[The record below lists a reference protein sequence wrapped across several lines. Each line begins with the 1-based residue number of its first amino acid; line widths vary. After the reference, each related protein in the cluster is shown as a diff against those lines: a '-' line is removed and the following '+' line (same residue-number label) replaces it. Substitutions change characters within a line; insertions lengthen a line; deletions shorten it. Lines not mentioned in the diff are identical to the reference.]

1 MQFIHCG
8 KIALIRH
15 IIHNIAGIP
24 AQKNA
29 RFKTMTSTPTPA
41 RFGLRAKMLFA
52 VLAMVLAGFAVTI
65 SLLTRQAGSMQQ
77 ESAQQYAKQLAINN
91 AGKVAERIN
100 LALHAARS
108 LAFEL
113 AAMQASGKADR
124 ANADLL
130 LKSVLEG
137 HPEFTGVGTIWE
149 ANAFDGKDSEYAGKE
164 GHDATGR
171 YLPYWNRG
179 SGKTQVEALTDYEK
193 EGAGDYYLLAKK
205 SGNEVLLEPYM
216 YKIAG
221 KDVFMTTVTVPVKAK
236 GQVIGAVTVDL
247 PVASFQEDV
256 SKIHPYETGYASL
269 ISNNGVYIGDADAK
283 NVGQNIGDSATA
295 TAAKTAIKAGQ
306 TYSDTLEHS
315 SMQTTVKRIY
325 VPVQIGATTT
335 PWSFVIS
342 VPEDK
347 ILADVHYLRNTAILI
362 GIFSVLVVSAILTF
376 VINRLVIAPLGGEP
390 DVAVKIAKSV
400 AEGDLTTVVS
410 LKPGDNSSMLHAL
423 HGMQQQL
430 TSMVTHIRDSSEFVS
445 NASGEIAMGNIDLS
459 QRTEN
464 QASSLAQT
472 ANSVESLNQ
481 TVRQNAGNAEQAR
494 QLAVSA
500 AQTAQR
506 GSTQVEKVV
515 NTMADISAESK
526 KMFDIIAAI
535 EGIAFQTNILA
546 LNAAVEAARAG
557 EQGRGFAVVA
567 SEVRN
572 LAQRSAVASKEIKS
586 LIETSIAKVDV
597 GSEVVGHAGK
607 TMTEILTSVEG
618 LSTILNEISSASA
631 EQSHGIAQITN
642 EIGLMDQTTQ
652 QNAALVEESAAAA
665 ASLKEEAQKLWQAL
679 LVFRV
684 H

>member
-1 MQFIHCG
+1 MI
-8 KIALIRH
+8 
-15 IIHNIAGIP
+15 
-24 AQKNA
+24 
-29 RFKTMTSTPTPA
+29 STPSPA

-108 LAFEL
+108 LALEL
-113 AAMQASGKADR
+113 AAMQTSGKADR

-149 ANAFDGKDSEYAGKE
+149 ANSFDGKDSEYAGKE

-247 PVASFQEDV
+247 PVAGFQEDV

-269 ISNNGVYIGDADAK
+269 ISNNGIYIGDADAK
-283 NVGQNIGDSATA
+283 NVGQNIGDGA
-295 TAAKTAIKAGQ
+295 AAKAAKAAIKAGQ

-315 SMQTTVKRIY
+315 GMQTTVKRIY

-342 VPEDK
+342 VPENK

-390 DVAVKIAKSV
+390 DVAVKIARSV
-400 AEGDLTTVVS
+400 AEGDLTTVVT
-410 LKPGDNSSMLHAL
+410 LKTGDNSSMLYAL
-423 HGMQQQL
+423 QGMQQQL

-506 GSTQVEKVV
+506 GSTQVDKVV
-515 NTMADISAESK
+515 NTMAGISAESK

-572 LAQRSAVASKEIKS
+572 LAQRSAIASKEIKS
-586 LIETSIAKVDV
+586 LIETSIAKVDL

-607 TMTEILTSVEG
+607 TMTEILASVEG

-679 LVFRV
+679 LVFKV

>member
-1 MQFIHCG
+1 MMSIS
-8 KIALIRH
+8 AEVS
-15 IIHNIAGIP
+15 
-24 AQKNA
+24 AQKIRKTHIDMTHTTIA
-29 RFKTMTSTPTPA
+29 RSITSS
-41 RFGLRAKMLFA
+41 RFGLRAKILFA
-52 VLAMVLAGFAVTI
+52 VIVMVLTGFTVTI
-65 SLLTRQAGSMQQ
+65 SLLTRQASSMQQ
-77 ESAQQYAKQLAINN
+77 ESAQQYARQLAVNN

-113 AAMQASGKADR
+113 TAMQTGGKADR

-193 EGAGDYYLLAKK
+193 EGAGDYYLLARK
-205 SGNEVLLEPYM
+205 SGSEVLLEPYM

-221 KDVFMTTVTVPVKAK
+221 KDVFMTTVTVPIKLAGK
-236 GQVIGAVTVDL
+236 FAGAVTVDL
-247 PVASFQEDV
+247 PVSSFQDDV
-256 SKIHPYETGYASL
+256 SKIHPYDTGYASL
-269 ISNNGVYIGDADAK
+269 ISNNGIYIGDADAR
-283 NVGQNIGDSATA
+283 NVGQGIGDTDAA
-295 TAAKTAIKAGQ
+295 RAAKAAIKAGQ
-306 TYSDTLEHS
+306 TYSDSFEHAG
-315 SMQTTVKRIY
+315 MQTTVKRIF
-325 VPVQIGATTT
+325 VPIQIGATTT
-335 PWSFVIS
+335 PWSFAIG

-347 ILADVHYLRNTAILI
+347 ILADVHQLRNIAILV
-362 GIFSVLVVSAILTF
+362 GILSVLVVSAILSL
-376 VINRLVIAPLGGEP
+376 VINRLVIIPLGGEP
-390 DVAVKIAKSV
+390 DVAVHIARSV
-400 AEGDLTTVVS
+400 AEGNLTTSVT
-410 LKPGDNSSMLHAL
+410 LKPGDRSSMLFAL
-423 HGMQQQL
+423 HGMQEQL
-430 TSMVTHIRDSSEFVS
+430 TSMVSHIRDSSEFVS
-445 NASGEIAMGNIDLS
+445 HASGEIAMGNIDLS
-459 QRTEN
+459 QRTED
-464 QASSLAQT
+464 QAASLAQT
-472 ANSVESLNQ
+472 ANSVETLNQ

-494 QLAVSA
+494 QLAMSA

-506 GSTQVEKVV
+506 GSTQVDKVV
-515 NTMADISAESK
+515 HTMAEISTESN

-572 LAQRSAVASKEIKS
+572 LAQRSAVASKEIKA
-586 LIETSIAKVDV
+586 LIETSIAKVGT

-607 TMTEILTSVEG
+607 TMTEVLAAVEG
-618 LSTILNEISSASA
+618 LSTILNEISGASA
-631 EQSHGIAQITN
+631 AQSQDIAQITT

-665 ASLKEEAQKLWQAL
+665 ASLKEEAEKLWQAL
-679 LVFRV
+679 LVFKV
-684 H
+684 K

>member
-1 MQFIHCG
+1 MI
-8 KIALIRH
+8 
-15 IIHNIAGIP
+15 
-24 AQKNA
+24 
-29 RFKTMTSTPTPA
+29 STPSPA

-52 VLAMVLAGFAVTI
+52 VLAMVLAGFAITI

-108 LAFEL
+108 LALEL
-113 AAMQASGKADR
+113 AAMQTSGKADR

-247 PVASFQEDV
+247 PVAGFQEDV

-269 ISNNGVYIGDADAK
+269 ISNNGIYIGDADAK
-283 NVGQNIGDSATA
+283 NVGQNIGDSA
-295 TAAKTAIKAGQ
+295 AAKTAKAAIKAGQ
-306 TYSDTLEHS
+306 TYSDTVEHS
-315 SMQTTVKRIY
+315 GMQTTVNRIY
-325 VPVQIGATTT
+325 VPIQIGATTT

-342 VPEDK
+342 VPENK

-390 DVAVKIAKSV
+390 DVAVKIARSV
-400 AEGDLTTVVS
+400 AEGDLTTVVT
-410 LKPGDNSSMLHAL
+410 LKPGDTGSMLYAL
-423 HGMQQQL
+423 QGMQQQL

-506 GSTQVEKVV
+506 GSTQVDKVV
-515 NTMADISAESK
+515 NTMAGISAESK

-572 LAQRSAVASKEIKS
+572 LAQRSAIASKEIKS
-586 LIETSIAKVDV
+586 LIETSIAKVDL

-607 TMTEILTSVEG
+607 TMTEILASVEG

-679 LVFRV
+679 LVFKV

>member
-1 MQFIHCG
+1 MI
-8 KIALIRH
+8 
-15 IIHNIAGIP
+15 
-24 AQKNA
+24 
-29 RFKTMTSTPTPA
+29 STPSPA

-108 LAFEL
+108 LALEL

-149 ANAFDGKDSEYAGKE
+149 ANAFDGNDGEYAGKE

-247 PVASFQEDV
+247 PVAGFQEDV

-269 ISNNGVYIGDADAK
+269 ISNNGIYIGDADAK
-283 NVGQNIGDSATA
+283 NVGQNIGDSA
-295 TAAKTAIKAGQ
+295 AAKTAKAAIKAGQ
-306 TYSDTLEHS
+306 TYSDTVEHS
-315 SMQTTVKRIY
+315 GMQTAVNRIY
-325 VPVQIGATTT
+325 VPIQIGATTT

-342 VPEDK
+342 VPENK

-390 DVAVKIAKSV
+390 DVAVKIARSV
-400 AEGDLTTVVS
+400 AEGDLTTVVT
-410 LKPGDNSSMLHAL
+410 LKPGDTGSMLYAL
-423 HGMQQQL
+423 QGMQQQL

-506 GSTQVEKVV
+506 GSTQVDKVV
-515 NTMADISAESK
+515 NTMAGISAESK

-572 LAQRSAVASKEIKS
+572 LAQRSAIASKEIKS
-586 LIETSIAKVDV
+586 LIETSIAKVDM

-607 TMTEILTSVEG
+607 TMTEILASVEG

-679 LVFRV
+679 LVFKV

>member
-1 MQFIHCG
+1 
-8 KIALIRH
+8 
-15 IIHNIAGIP
+15 
-24 AQKNA
+24 
-29 RFKTMTSTPTPA
+29 MTSTPISPA

-52 VLAMVLAGFAVTI
+52 VLAMVLAGFTVTI
-65 SLLTRQAGSMQQ
+65 SLLTRQAGNMQQ
-77 ESAQQYAKQLAINN
+77 DSAQQYARQLAINN

-113 AAMQASGKADR
+113 AAMQANGKAER

-149 ANAFDGKDSEYAGKE
+149 ANAFDGKDSEYTGKE

-221 KDVFMTTVTVPVKAK
+221 KDVFMTTVTVPIKAK
-236 GQVIGAVTVDL
+236 GQFVGAVTVDL
-247 PVASFQEDV
+247 PVAGFQEDV
-256 SKIHPYETGYASL
+256 SKIRPYETGYASL
-269 ISNNGVYIGDADAK
+269 ISNNGIYIGDVNAG
-283 NVGQNIGDSATA
+283 NVGQSIGDSAE
-295 TAAKTAIKAGQ
+295 AKTAKAAIKAGQ
-306 TYSDTLEHS
+306 TYSDTIEHS
-315 SMQTTVKRIY
+315 EMQTTVKRIY

-342 VPEDK
+342 VPENK
-347 ILADVHYLRNTAILI
+347 ILADVNYLRNTAIMI
-362 GIFSVLVVSAILTF
+362 GVLSVLVVSAILTF
-376 VINRLVIAPLGGEP
+376 VINKLVIAPLGGEP
-390 DVAVKIAKSV
+390 DVAVNIARSV
-400 AEGDLTTVVS
+400 AEGDLTTVVT
-410 LKPGDNSSMLHAL
+410 LKQGDRSSMLYAL

-459 QRTEN
+459 ERTEN
-464 QASSLAQT
+464 QASSLAET

-506 GSTQVEKVV
+506 GSTQVDKVV
-515 NTMADISAESK
+515 HTMADISAESK

-572 LAQRSAVASKEIKS
+572 LAQRSAIASKEIKS

-597 GSEVVGHAGK
+597 GSEVVSHAGK
-607 TMTEILTSVEG
+607 TMTEILASVEG
-618 LSTILNEISSASA
+618 LSTILNEISSAST
-631 EQSHGIAQITN
+631 EQSHGIAQITT

-679 LVFRV
+679 LVFKV
-684 H
+684 N

>member
-1 MQFIHCG
+1 
-8 KIALIRH
+8 
-15 IIHNIAGIP
+15 
-24 AQKNA
+24 
-29 RFKTMTSTPTPA
+29 MTLTTSPA

-52 VLAMVLAGFAVTI
+52 VIAMVLAGFTVTI
-65 SLLTRQAGSMQQ
+65 SLLTKQAGSMQQ
-77 ESAQQYAKQLAINN
+77 ESAQQYARQLAINN
-91 AGKVAERIN
+91 AGKVADRIN
-100 LALHAARS
+100 LALHAGRS

-124 ANADLL
+124 AQADLL

-137 HPEFTGVGTIWE
+137 HPEFTGIGTIWE

-193 EGAGDYYLLAKK
+193 ESAGDYYLLAKK

-221 KDVFMTTVTVPVKAK
+221 KDVFMTTVTIPVKAK
-236 GQVIGAVTVDL
+236 GQFVGAITVDL

-269 ISNNGVYIGDADAK
+269 ISNNGIYIGDADAK
-283 NVGQNIGDSATA
+283 NVGQNIGDSAEA
-295 TAAKTAIKAGQ
+295 QAAKAAIKAGQ
-306 TYSDTLEHS
+306 TYSDTIQHIV
-315 SMQTTVKRIY
+315 MQTTVKRMY
-325 VPVQIGATTT
+325 VPIQIGATTT

-347 ILADVHYLRNTAILI
+347 ILADVNYLRNTAILI

-376 VINRLVIAPLGGEP
+376 VINKLVIAPLGGEP
-390 DVAVKIAKSV
+390 DVAVGIAKSV
-400 AEGDLTTVVS
+400 AEGDLTTMVT
-410 LKPGDNSSMLHAL
+410 LKPGDNSSMLYAL

-430 TSMVTHIRDSSEFVS
+430 KTMVTHIRDSSEFVS

-459 QRTEN
+459 ERTEN
-464 QASSLAQT
+464 QASSLAET

-506 GSTQVEKVV
+506 GSTQVDKVV
-515 NTMADISAESK
+515 NTMADISGESR

-572 LAQRSAVASKEIKS
+572 LAQRSAIASKEIKS

-597 GSEVVGHAGK
+597 GSEVVSHAGK
-607 TMTEILTSVEG
+607 TMTEILVSVEG

-679 LVFRV
+679 LAFKVN
-684 H
+684 

>member
-1 MQFIHCG
+1 
-8 KIALIRH
+8 
-15 IIHNIAGIP
+15 
-24 AQKNA
+24 
-29 RFKTMTSTPTPA
+29 MTTTIENT

-52 VLAMVLAGFAVTI
+52 VIAMVLAGFTVTI
-65 SLLTRQAGSMQQ
+65 SLLTSQASNMQQ
-77 ESAQQYAKQLAINN
+77 ESAQQYARQLAINN

-124 ANADLL
+124 AQADLL

-221 KDVFMTTVTVPVKAK
+221 KDVFMTTVTIPVNAK
-236 GQVIGAVTVDL
+236 GQFVGAVTVDL
-247 PVASFQEDV
+247 PVAGFQEDV

-269 ISNNGVYIGDADAK
+269 ISNNGIYIGDADAK
-283 NVGQNIGDSATA
+283 NVGQGMGDSAEA
-295 TAAKTAIKAGQ
+295 KAAKAAIKAGQ
-306 TYSDTLEHS
+306 NYSDTIQHS
-315 SMQTTVKRIY
+315 VMETRVKRMY

-347 ILADVHYLRNTAILI
+347 ILADVNYLRNTAIFI

-376 VINRLVIAPLGGEP
+376 VINKLVIAPLGGEP
-390 DVAVKIAKSV
+390 DVAVGIAKSV
-400 AEGDLTTVVS
+400 AEGDLTTVVT
-410 LKPGDNSSMLHAL
+410 LKPGDNSSMLYAL

-430 TSMVTHIRDSSEFVS
+430 KTMVTHIRDSSEFVS

-459 QRTEN
+459 ERTEN
-464 QASSLAQT
+464 QASSLAET

-506 GSTQVEKVV
+506 GSTQVDKVV
-515 NTMADISAESK
+515 NTMADISGESK

-572 LAQRSAVASKEIKS
+572 LAQRSAIASKEIKS

-607 TMTEILTSVEG
+607 TMTEILASVEG
-618 LSTILNEISSASA
+618 LSTILNEISSAST

-679 LVFRV
+679 LVFKV
-684 H
+684 S

>member
-1 MQFIHCG
+1 
-8 KIALIRH
+8 
-15 IIHNIAGIP
+15 
-24 AQKNA
+24 
-29 RFKTMTSTPTPA
+29 MTLTTSPA

-52 VLAMVLAGFAVTI
+52 VIAMVLAGFTVTI
-65 SLLTRQAGSMQQ
+65 SLLTKQAGSMQQ
-77 ESAQQYAKQLAINN
+77 ESAQQYARQLAINN
-91 AGKVAERIN
+91 AGKVADRIN
-100 LALHAARS
+100 LALHAGRS

-124 ANADLL
+124 AQADLL

-137 HPEFTGVGTIWE
+137 HPEFTGIGTIWE

-221 KDVFMTTVTVPVKAK
+221 KDVFMTTVTIPVKAK
-236 GQVIGAVTVDL
+236 GQFVGAVTVDL

-269 ISNNGVYIGDADAK
+269 ISNNGIYIGDADAK
-283 NVGQNIGDSATA
+283 NVGQNIGDSAEA
-295 TAAKTAIKAGQ
+295 QAAKAAIKAGQ
-306 TYSDTLEHS
+306 TYSNTIQHTV
-315 SMQTTVKRIY
+315 MQTTVKRMY
-325 VPVQIGATTT
+325 VPIQIGATTT

-347 ILADVHYLRNTAILI
+347 ILADVNYLRNTAILI

-376 VINRLVIAPLGGEP
+376 VINKLVIAPLGGEP
-390 DVAVKIAKSV
+390 DVAVGIAKSV
-400 AEGDLTTVVS
+400 AEGDLTTMVT
-410 LKPGDNSSMLHAL
+410 LKPGDNSSMLYAL

-430 TSMVTHIRDSSEFVS
+430 KTMVTHIRDSSEFVS

-459 QRTEN
+459 ERTEN
-464 QASSLAQT
+464 QASSLAET

-506 GSTQVEKVV
+506 GSTQVDKVV
-515 NTMADISAESK
+515 NTMADISGESR

-572 LAQRSAVASKEIKS
+572 LAQRSAIASKEIKS

-597 GSEVVGHAGK
+597 GSEVVSHAGK
-607 TMTEILTSVEG
+607 TMTEILASVEG

-679 LVFRV
+679 LAFKVN
-684 H
+684 

>member
-1 MQFIHCG
+1 
-8 KIALIRH
+8 
-15 IIHNIAGIP
+15 
-24 AQKNA
+24 
-29 RFKTMTSTPTPA
+29 MTLTTSPA

-52 VLAMVLAGFAVTI
+52 VLAMVLAGFTVTI
-65 SLLTRQAGSMQQ
+65 SLLTKQAGSMQQ
-77 ESAQQYAKQLAINN
+77 ESAQQYARQLAINN

-113 AAMQASGKADR
+113 AAMQANGKADR

-193 EGAGDYYLLAKK
+193 EGAGDYYLLARK

-236 GQVIGAVTVDL
+236 GQVVGAVTVDL

-269 ISNNGVYIGDADAK
+269 ISNNGIYIGDVDAK
-283 NVGQNIGDSATA
+283 NVGQNIGDSAA
-295 TAAKTAIKAGQ
+295 AKAAKTAIKAGQ
-306 TYSDTLEHS
+306 TYSDSFEHS
-315 SMQTTVKRIY
+315 TMQTTVNRIY

-342 VPEDK
+342 VPENK

-376 VINRLVIAPLGGEP
+376 VINKLVIAPLGGEP
-390 DVAVKIAKSV
+390 DVAVNIARSV
-400 AEGDLTTVVS
+400 AEGDLTTVVT
-410 LKPGDNSSMLHAL
+410 LKPGDRSSMLYAL
-423 HGMQQQL
+423 QGMQQQL
-430 TSMVTHIRDSSEFVS
+430 TGMVTHIRDSSEFVS

-459 QRTEN
+459 ERTEN

-481 TVRQNAGNAEQAR
+481 TVKQNAGNAEQAR

-506 GSTQVEKVV
+506 GSTQVDKVV

-607 TMTEILTSVEG
+607 TMTEILASVEG

-665 ASLKEEAQKLWQAL
+665 SLKEEAQKLWQAL
-679 LVFRV
+679 LVFKV
-684 H
+684 S

>member
-1 MQFIHCG
+1 
-8 KIALIRH
+8 
-15 IIHNIAGIP
+15 
-24 AQKNA
+24 
-29 RFKTMTSTPTPA
+29 MTLTTSPA

-65 SLLTRQAGSMQQ
+65 SLLTKQAGSMQQ

-124 ANADLL
+124 ASADLL

-193 EGAGDYYLLAKK
+193 EGAGDYYLLSKK

-236 GQVIGAVTVDL
+236 GQVVGAVTVDL

-269 ISNNGVYIGDADAK
+269 ISNSGIYIGDVDAK
-283 NVGQNIGDSATA
+283 NVGQNIGDSA
-295 TAAKTAIKAGQ
+295 AAKAAKAAIKAGQ

-315 SMQTTVKRIY
+315 EMQTTVKRIY

-342 VPEDK
+342 VPENK
-347 ILADVHYLRNTAILI
+347 ILADVQYLRNTAILI
-362 GIFSVLVVSAILTF
+362 GIFSVLVVSAILSF
-376 VINRLVIAPLGGEP
+376 VINKLVIAPLGGEP
-390 DVAVKIAKSV
+390 DVAVNIARSV
-400 AEGDLTTVVS
+400 AEGDLTTVVV
-410 LKPGDNSSMLHAL
+410 LKPGDRNSMLYAL
-423 HGMQQQL
+423 QGMQQQL
-430 TSMVTHIRDSSEFVS
+430 TGMVTHIRDSSEFVS

-459 QRTEN
+459 ERTEN

-481 TVRQNAGNAEQAR
+481 TVKQNAGNAEQAR

-500 AQTAQR
+500 AQTAHR
-506 GSTQVEKVV
+506 GSTQVDKVV

-607 TMTEILTSVEG
+607 TMTEILASVEG

-679 LVFRV
+679 LVFKV
-684 H
+684 S

>member
-1 MQFIHCG
+1 MI
-8 KIALIRH
+8 
-15 IIHNIAGIP
+15 
-24 AQKNA
+24 
-29 RFKTMTSTPTPA
+29 STQSPA

-108 LAFEL
+108 LALEL
-113 AAMQASGKADR
+113 AAMQTSGKADR

-149 ANAFDGKDSEYAGKE
+149 ANAFDGKDGEYAGKE

-247 PVASFQEDV
+247 PVAGFQEDV

-269 ISNNGVYIGDADAK
+269 ISNNGIYIGDADAK
-283 NVGQNIGDSATA
+283 NVGQNIGDSA
-295 TAAKTAIKAGQ
+295 AAKAARAAIKAGQ
-306 TYSDTLEHS
+306 TYGDTLEHS
-315 SMQTTVKRIY
+315 GMQTTVNRIY
-325 VPVQIGATTT
+325 VPIQIGATTT

-342 VPEDK
+342 VPENK

-390 DVAVKIAKSV
+390 DVAVKIARSV
-400 AEGDLTTVVS
+400 AEGDLTTVVT
-410 LKPGDNSSMLHAL
+410 LKPGDTSSMLYAL
-423 HGMQQQL
+423 QGMQQQL

-506 GSTQVEKVV
+506 GSTQVDKVV
-515 NTMADISAESK
+515 NTMAGISAESK

-572 LAQRSAVASKEIKS
+572 LAQRSAIASKEIKS
-586 LIETSIAKVDV
+586 LIETSIAKVDM

-607 TMTEILTSVEG
+607 TMTEILASVEG

-679 LVFRV
+679 LVFKV
-684 H
+684 S

>member
-1 MQFIHCG
+1 
-8 KIALIRH
+8 
-15 IIHNIAGIP
+15 
-24 AQKNA
+24 
-29 RFKTMTSTPTPA
+29 
-41 RFGLRAKMLFA
+41 
-52 VLAMVLAGFAVTI
+52 
-65 SLLTRQAGSMQQ
+65 
-77 ESAQQYAKQLAINN
+77 
-91 AGKVAERIN
+91 
-100 LALHAARS
+100 
-108 LAFEL
+108 
-113 AAMQASGKADR
+113 
-124 ANADLL
+124 
-130 LKSVLEG
+130 
-137 HPEFTGVGTIWE
+137 
-149 ANAFDGKDSEYAGKE
+149 
-164 GHDATGR
+164 
-171 YLPYWNRG
+171 
-179 SGKTQVEALTDYEK
+179 QVEALTDYEK
-193 EGAGDYYLLAKK
+193 EGAGDYYMLAKK

-247 PVASFQEDV
+247 PVSSFQEDV

-269 ISNNGVYIGDADAK
+269 ISNNGIYIGDVDAK
-283 NVGQNIGDSATA
+283 NVGQNIGDSAA
-295 TAAKTAIKAGQ
+295 AKAAKTAIKDGQ
-306 TYSDTLEHS
+306 TYNDSFEHS
-315 SMQTTVKRIY
+315 TMQTTVNRIY

-342 VPEDK
+342 VPENK
-347 ILADVHYLRNTAILI
+347 ILADVRYLRNTATLI
-362 GIFSVLVVSAILTF
+362 GVFSVLVVSAILSF
-376 VINRLVIAPLGGEP
+376 VINKLVIAPLGGEP
-390 DVAVKIAKSV
+390 DVAVNIARNV
-400 AEGDLTTVVS
+400 AEGDLTTVVT
-410 LKPGDNSSMLHAL
+410 LKPGDRSSMLYAL
-423 HGMQQQL
+423 QGMQQQL
-430 TSMVTHIRDSSEFVS
+430 TGMVTHIRDSSEFVS

-506 GSTQVEKVV
+506 GSTQVDKVV
-515 NTMADISAESK
+515 NTMAGISAESK

-607 TMTEILTSVEG
+607 TMTEILASVEG

-631 EQSHGIAQITN
+631 EQSHGIAQITK

-679 LVFRV
+679 LVFKV
-684 H
+684 S

>member
-1 MQFIHCG
+1 
-8 KIALIRH
+8 
-15 IIHNIAGIP
+15 
-24 AQKNA
+24 
-29 RFKTMTSTPTPA
+29 MTTTIENT

-52 VLAMVLAGFAVTI
+52 VLAMVLIGFTVTI
-65 SLLTRQAGSMQQ
+65 SLLTNQASTMQQ
-77 ESAQQYAKQLAINN
+77 NSAEQYARQLAINN

-113 AAMQASGKADR
+113 GAMQASGTADR

-149 ANAFDGKDSEYAGKE
+149 PNAFDGKDSEFVKKE

-179 SGKTQVEALTDYEK
+179 SGKTQVEALTDYDK

-221 KDVFMTTVTVPVKAK
+221 KDVFMTTVTVPVKVK
-236 GQVIGAVTVDL
+236 GQFVAAVTVDL
-247 PVASFQEDV
+247 PVAGFQEDV

-269 ISNNGVYIGDADAK
+269 ISNKGIYIGDADAK
-283 NVGQNIGDSATA
+283 NVGQNIGDSSAA
-295 TAAKTAIKAGQ
+295 NAAKAAIRQGQ
-306 TYSDTLEHS
+306 TYSDSFYHEG
-315 SMQTTVKRIY
+315 MQSAVNRIY
-325 VPVQIGATTT
+325 VPVQIGTTTT

-342 VPEDK
+342 VPANK

-362 GIFSVLVVSAILTF
+362 GILSVLVVSAILVF
-376 VINRLVIAPLGGEP
+376 VINKLVIAPLGGEP
-390 DVAVKIAKSV
+390 DVAVNIARSV
-400 AEGDLTTVVS
+400 AEGNLTTVVT
-410 LKPGDNSSMLHAL
+410 LKPGDQSSMLYAL
-423 HGMQQQL
+423 HRMQLQL
-430 TSMVTHIRDSSEFVS
+430 TDMVSHIRDSSEFVS

-464 QASSLAQT
+464 QAASLAQT
-472 ANSVESLNQ
+472 ANSVESLNN
-481 TVRQNAGNAEQAR
+481 TVRQNADNAEQAR

-506 GSTQVEKVV
+506 GSTQVDKVV
-515 NTMADISAESK
+515 NTMGDISAESK

-572 LAQRSAVASKEIKS
+572 LAQRSAIASKEIKA
-586 LIETSIAKVDV
+586 LIENSIAKVDL
-597 GSEVVGHAGK
+597 GSGVVEQAGK
-607 TMTEILTSVEG
+607 TMTEILASVQG
-618 LSTILNEISSASA
+618 LSTILKEISSASSA
-631 EQSHGIAQITN
+631 QSQGIAQITS
-642 EIGLMDQTTQ
+642 EISLMDQTTQ

-679 LVFRV
+679 MVFKV
-684 H
+684 K

>member
-1 MQFIHCG
+1 
-8 KIALIRH
+8 
-15 IIHNIAGIP
+15 
-24 AQKNA
+24 
-29 RFKTMTSTPTPA
+29 MTLTTSPA

-52 VLAMVLAGFAVTI
+52 VLAMVLAGFTVTI
-65 SLLTRQAGSMQQ
+65 SLLTKQAGSMQQ
-77 ESAQQYAKQLAINN
+77 ESAQQYARQLAINN

-193 EGAGDYYLLAKK
+193 EGAGDYYLLARK

-236 GQVIGAVTVDL
+236 GQVVGAVTVDL

-269 ISNNGVYIGDADAK
+269 ISNNGIYIGDVDAK
-283 NVGQNIGDSATA
+283 NVGQNIGDSAA
-295 TAAKTAIKAGQ
+295 AKAAKTAIKAGQ
-306 TYSDTLEHS
+306 TYNDSFEHS
-315 SMQTTVKRIY
+315 TMQTTVNRIY

-342 VPEDK
+342 VPENK

-376 VINRLVIAPLGGEP
+376 VINKLVIAPLGGEP
-390 DVAVKIAKSV
+390 DVAVNIARSV
-400 AEGDLTTVVS
+400 AEGDLTTVVT
-410 LKPGDNSSMLHAL
+410 LKPGDRSSMLYAL
-423 HGMQQQL
+423 QGMQQQL
-430 TSMVTHIRDSSEFVS
+430 TGMVTHIRDSSEFVS

-459 QRTEN
+459 ERTEN

-481 TVRQNAGNAEQAR
+481 TVKQNAGNAEQAR

-506 GSTQVEKVV
+506 GSTQVDKVV

-607 TMTEILTSVEG
+607 TMTEILASVEG

-679 LVFRV
+679 LVFKV
-684 H
+684 S